1 MSDKIREALAKL
13 DIDND
18 NHWTTE
24 GLPRLD
30 VMKDLVG
37 DAVSRSDITSAAK
50 GFSRKTPNLE
60 IEKPENTGSGEVAD
74 APAETPEATE
84 DNQTAPDEQAPEE
97 TPPEPDA
104 DTTPAETVEEEG
116 EVELSDDEAVEAELA
131 DARTAYDKAKAR
143 FEAAQTAMD
152 EVILRRDQ
160 EANGGR
166 SPAHDIKAYQ
176 ASQAKQREATAQN
189 RRAMVAAINAT
200 KTKF

>member
-24 GLPRLD
+24 GVPRLD

-60 IEKPENTGSGEVAD
+60 IEKPENTGSGEAAD
-74 APAETPEATE
+74 APAETPEKTE
-84 DNQTAPDEQAPEE
+84 DSQETPDEQAPEE
-97 TPPEPDA
+97 TAESDPAPSE
-104 DTTPAETVEEEG
+104 TTVAEDE
-116 EVELSDDEAVEAELA
+116 EVELSDDEAVEAELTNSRVA
-131 DARTAYDKAKAR
+131 FDKAKVR
-143 FEAAQTAMD
+143 FEAAQKAMD

-166 SPAHDIKAYQ
+166 NPAHDIKAYQ